1 MTHVSKDGFE
11 GYPGTVT
18 ATSIYQLTADNR
30 LRIVFNATTTQATPI
45 NLTNHSYFN
54 LAGHVSAPVNSHINL
69 LNIICIQYLVFN
81 LQNKGHPE
89 IYNHEVTINADHITA
104 TDDDS
109 IPTGLLTGVGG
120 TPFDFRVSRN
130 LGNAMSKLKQIG
142 FDDNYCVNQTDPNE
156 EMQMVATYVLLI
168 STLMC

>member
-69 LNIICIQYLVFN
+69 LKYYMYSIFGFQSPEQGSSGD
-81 LQNKGHPE
+81 LQSRSDNK
-89 IYNHEVTINADHITA
+89 
-104 TDDDS
+104 
-109 IPTGLLTGVGG
+109 
-120 TPFDFRVSRN
+120 
-130 LGNAMSKLKQIG
+130 
-142 FDDNYCVNQTDPNE
+142 C
-156 EMQMVATYVLLI
+156 
-168 STLMC
+168 